1 MESGS
6 PFDWD
11 EENQKHIAR
20 HGVTPDE
27 AEQVLANDPLDL
39 ERQDIN
45 GEERFAS
52 VGLTDGGR
60 WLLVV
65 TTTRENKVRV
75 VTAFDAGKRLVELYL
90 DERKAI

>member
-6 PFDWD
+6 LFSWD
-11 EENQKHIAR
+11 EENRKHIAR

-27 AEQVLANDPLDL
+27 AEQVLANDPLEL
-39 ERQDIN
+39 ERQDVN

-52 VGLTDGGR
+52 VGLTNGGR
-60 WLLVV
+60 WLVVV
-65 TTTRENKVRV
+65 TTMRENKVRI